1 MLVLTRRIGEEVI
14 LPELN
19 VRLQLVGLS
28 ATAARIGISAPASV
42 RILRRELL
50 PPAGSLPGELAPG
63 ASAAGVDVPT

>member
-1 MLVLTRRIGEEVI
+1 MLILTRRLGEEVV

-28 ATAARIGISAPASV
+28 AKAARIGISAPASV

-50 PPAGSLPGELAPG
+50 PPGSPMAGHI
-63 ASAAGVDVPT
+63 ASAAATAAADLPP